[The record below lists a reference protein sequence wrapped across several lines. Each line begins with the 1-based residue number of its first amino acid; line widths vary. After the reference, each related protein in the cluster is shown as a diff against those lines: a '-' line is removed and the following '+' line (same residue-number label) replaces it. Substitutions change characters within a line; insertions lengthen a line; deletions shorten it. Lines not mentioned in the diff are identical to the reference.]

1 MYAGASTLSGRDI
14 KSPPLCPLGPSQYDG
29 GGARLWRYV
38 FFVMFFLW
46 VFSDLPAYT
55 ALALS
60 FDGKPFFVYNT
71 KKLDYTIIC

>member
-1 MYAGASTLSGRDI
+1 MYAGASTLSGRET

-29 GGARLWRYV
+29 GGKGCGDM
-38 FFVMFFLW
+38 FFCHVFLW
-46 VFSDLPAYT
+46 VFSDLPAHT

-71 KKLDYTIIC
+71 KNLDYTIIC